1 MNEVGKMRVV
11 QYLNQFFGQEGK
23 EEKADMKFKVK
34 KGPVGPGLALQKI
47 LGSKAEVVTT
57 IICGDNYFA
66 SHLDKATDEA
76 LELIKP
82 YKPDLFF
89 AGPAFEAGRY
99 GISCGAICKAVE
111 EALGIPAITGMYEE
125 NPGVDLYRKS
135 CYIAKTGNSAAKMT
149 DDLTRMVN
157 IGLKLISGE
166 KNPKF
171 IREERIGKPSEDGY
185 FARGILKNEYT
196 EKTSAERGVDM
207 LLAKI
212 RGEPFTSEVIP
223 PKFDKVDPPSS
234 IKDPSSCEI
243 ALVSD
248 GGLCP
253 KGNPHGLSGRGNTVW
268 CTYEIESF
276 FSEQKK
282 SSDYEI
288 VHTGYFPVEVLEN
301 PYRLVPVD
309 AMRDLE
315 REGKIKKL
323 HPTFF
328 CTSGNATVA
337 QVCAKMGNEMAV
349 ELKKREVQAVILT
362 ST

>member
-1 MNEVGKMRVV
+1 MIEASKMRVV
-11 QYLNQFFGQEGK
+11 QYLNQFFGQEGR

-34 KGPVGPGLALQKI
+34 EGPIGPGVALQKI
-47 LGSKAEVVTT
+47 LGSKAEVVAT
-57 IICGDNYFA
+57 IVCGDNYFA
-66 SHLDKATDEA
+66 SNIDKATDEA
-76 LELIKP
+76 IRLIIPHKP
-82 YKPDLFF
+82 NLFF

-99 GISCGAICKAVE
+99 GISCGALCKAVGE
-111 EALGIPAITGMYEE
+111 VLGIPAITGMYEE
-125 NPGVDLYRKS
+125 NPGVELYRRY
-135 CYIAKTGNSAAKMT
+135 CYIAKTGNSAAKMV
-149 DDLTRMVN
+149 DDVTRMVD

-166 KNPKF
+166 KNPRF
-171 IREERIGKPSEDGY
+171 IRKESIGKPSEDGY
-185 FARGILKNEYT
+185 FPRGILKNEYT
-196 EKTSAERGVDM
+196 EKTSAERSVDM

-212 RGEPFTSEVIP
+212 HGKPFISEVIP
-223 PKFDKVDPPSS
+223 PRFDKVNPPPP

-276 FSEQKK
+276 FSVEKK
-282 SSDYEI
+282 SADYEI
-288 VHTGYFPVEVLEN
+288 VHTGYFPVEILEN

-309 AMRDLE
+309 VMRDLE
-315 REGKIKKL
+315 REKKIRRL
-323 HPTFF
+323 HPAFF
-328 CTSGNATVA
+328 STSGNATVA

-349 ELKKREVQAVILT
+349 ELKKRGIQAIILT